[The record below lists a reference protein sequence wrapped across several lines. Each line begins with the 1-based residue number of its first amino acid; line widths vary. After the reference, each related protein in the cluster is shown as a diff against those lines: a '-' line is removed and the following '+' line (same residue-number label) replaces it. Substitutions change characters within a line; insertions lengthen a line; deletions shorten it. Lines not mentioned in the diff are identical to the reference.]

1 MRVLA
6 GAVSAAALAL
16 LGSGCTTLQESLSCP
31 GESCPSELRAVG
43 DAAARVP
50 RVTAVDRSWRFHN
63 LDHGESGGVDVHAS
77 VGTEREARRV
87 ATAVSAVYRDSDVEP
102 VDHVDVLVVPDPE
115 RGRPEDASSFSSGE
129 VGGAADVPCADDECA
144 EQLAGFEEAFAGAAV
159 ADEAT
164 LDSVSWSVD
173 GDAPCTRIE
182 VTATGDL
189 MDPEAFR
196 EFEGRIVAVA
206 RSAGLPDIGDVRTL
220 VHYQRRVEFSFVFDT
235 RETAES

>member
-6 GAVSAAALAL
+6 GAVSAATLAL
-16 LGSGCTTLQESLSCP
+16 LGSACSTLQESLSCP

-43 DAAARVP
+43 DEAAQVR

-63 LDHGESGGVDVHAS
+63 LDHGESGGVDVHAT
-77 VGTEREARRV
+77 VGSEREARRV
-87 ATAVSAVYRDSDVEP
+87 AAAISVIYRDSDVEP

-115 RGRPEDASSFSSGE
+115 RGRPEDTSSFSSGR
-129 VGGAADVPCADDECA
+129 VGGAAEVPCADDQCDGR
-144 EQLAGFEEAFAGAAV
+144 LADFEESFAADAV

-182 VTATGDL
+182 VTATRDL
-189 MDPEAFR
+189 MDPAAFQD
-196 EFEGRIVAVA
+196 FEGRIVDVA

-220 VHYQRRVEFSFVFDT
+220 IHYQRRVEFPFVFAT